1 MSSASGI
8 GAAPELVECFA
19 QAVTQNDLRVIKVS
33 IKNEALVESGKWNKQ
48 GDFMSDYAHI
58 VNYVEDNVPAYLLVR
73 LDSASGSEW
82 LSISYVPDN
91 AKVRDKMLYA
101 STQSALKKALG
112 DYRFKDSIFAT
123 SKADLTTD
131 GYEAHQRHVNA
142 PKPLSAREEAMQ
154 SIRAAEK
161 AAGLNKYQGAGERRS
176 HAGSAPVG
184 FKWTSEAEDAVK
196 DLANR
201 EGCSK
206 LVILSVNTRD
216 ESLVLKQSSRDVSP
230 NQLASFIPSSEPT
243 YTFYLWS
250 RQRNGEDLNSI
261 SMWHL
266 STMTIPNLVLVF
278 IYCCPSGSPVKHRMV
293 YSSGVVSVVNAA
305 KGMGVSVAKRSETSD
320 PEDINEAFLQQ
331 ELSNTPSGSSTPV
344 SGERVAFAK
353 PRGPPRRR

>member
-33 IKNEALVESGKWNKQ
+33 ILNEALVESGKWSKQ
-48 GDFMSDYAHI
+48 GNFMSDYAHI

-73 LDSASGSEW
+73 LDSSSGSEW
-82 LSISYVPDN
+82 LSISYVPDT

-123 SKADLTTD
+123 SKADLTTEA
-131 GYEAHQRHVNA
+131 YEAHQRHINA

-184 FKWTSEAEDAVK
+184 FKWTSDAEDAVK
-196 DLANR
+196 DLANQ

-206 LVILSVNTRD
+206 LVILSVNTKD
-216 ESLVLKQSSRDVSP
+216 ESLVLKQASRNVSP
-230 NQLASFIPSSEPT
+230 NQLASSIPSSEPT
-243 YTFYLWS
+243 YTFYLWPHK
-250 RQRNGEDLNSI
+250 RNGEDINSI
-261 SMWHL
+261 
-266 STMTIPNLVLVF
+266 IF

-305 KGMGVSVAKRSETSD
+305 KTMGVSVAKRSETSD

-331 ELSNTPSGSSTPV
+331 ELSHTPSGSSTPV

-353 PRGPPRRR
+353 PKGPPRRR